1 MLEIPVNQAHLV
13 SLLIRVPARF
23 NVRDF
28 ICELFTIHGFAAF
41 VETRDLR
48 PVRPIRTLDAGAAPR
63 RGRQARGR

>member
-13 SLLIRVPARF
+13 GLLICVPARF

-28 ICELFTIHGFAAF
+28 VCELFTIYGFAF
-41 VETRDLR
+41 VPGRDLR

-63 RGRQARGR
+63 RGGEARGR